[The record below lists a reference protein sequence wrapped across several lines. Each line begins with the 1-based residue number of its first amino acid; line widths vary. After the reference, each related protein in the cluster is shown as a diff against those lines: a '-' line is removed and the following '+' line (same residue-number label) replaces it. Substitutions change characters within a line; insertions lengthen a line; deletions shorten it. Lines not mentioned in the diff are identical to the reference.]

1 MAPRR
6 RPLKKG
12 DSRMDAALDAMTPL
26 GFDKK
31 LIHQTVNK
39 LLKIYDGNEGWHFIE
54 DGAYCLL
61 IDQLLEAQ
69 QDQVTHFVF
78 AYPRSNSH
86 NLCYII
92 KAIIILFK
100 HVLILNLMI
109 CGYLTGGIV
118 VRPGP

>member
-12 DSRMDAALDAMTPL
+12 ESRMNAALDAMTPL

-31 LIHQTVNK
+31 LVHQTVNK
-39 LLKIYDGNEGWHFIE
+39 LLKVYDSSEGWGFIE
-54 DGAYCLL
+54 DGAYHLL

-69 QDQVTHFVF
+69 QQTQQQDHHFHIDQLLE
-78 AYPRSNSH
+78 AQQQDQ
-86 NLCYII
+86 
-92 KAIIILFK
+92 
-100 HVLILNLMI
+100 LMI

-118 VRPGP
+118 VRPDP